1 MFPLKEDFDAT
12 SLDSLEPVFNELLS
26 RDVKSVGDL
35 ESFFSD
41 ISDMAE
47 HISEAGARLYIGM
60 TCDTENDLKQTNFLN
75 FVENI
80 RPRMSEVSNKLDQK
94 ILNLDFLDRLS
105 DRYTLILRSMRN
117 SIEIFREENIPLSVE
132 CTKLSTEYQKIIGAM
147 TVNFEGMEY
156 TLPQMRRFLESND
169 RETRRLAWTSVRE
182 RRMKDSSRIS
192 EILDELIDKRNK
204 IAQNA
209 GFNNY
214 VEYAF
219 RSMERFDYTP
229 EDCREF
235 HKSVE
240 IHCMPL
246 IHQINQDRLKGF
258 GFDKLMPW
266 DVNEKSGDSPDVQG
280 RPALAPFQDVSELVS
295 LTSEV
300 FHRMSD
306 ELGKMFDRLVDGEVL
321 DLDSRKGKAPGGYQY
336 NLEKTGLP
344 FIFMN
349 ASGQQG
355 DVETMIHEAGHAFH
369 SMYCSHLGLIQERN
383 YPIEF
388 AEVASMSMELLTQ
401 PHWDV
406 FYSDEEDVRR
416 ARKMHL
422 ESVIGLLAWICR
434 VDAFQHWMYENPKHS
449 HNERSKYWLELRSR
463 FGPRTEW
470 TGFEEDEALFW
481 QTQGHLF
488 GAPFYYIEYGIAQLG
503 ALQIWAKQLDD
514 PQTALSDYKNAM
526 ILGNTRNLPDL
537 FEAADIKLSFDE
549 EHIGSL
555 VNHVNS
561 ALEAS
566 V

>member
-26 RDVKSVGDL
+26 RDLKSVGDL
-35 ESFFSD
+35 EAFFSD

-47 HISEAGARLYIGM
+47 HISEAGARLYIAM
-60 TCDTENDLKQTNFLN
+60 TCDTENELKQTNFLN

-406 FYSDEEDVRR
+406 FYSDGEDVRR

>member
-1 MFPLKEDFDAT
+1 MFPLNDNFDAT

-26 RDVKSVGDL
+26 RDVKSVSDL
-35 ESFFSD
+35 EVFFSD

-47 HISEAGARLYIGM
+47 HVSEAGARLYIGM
-60 TCDTENDLKQTNFLN
+60 TCDTENELKQTNFLN

-80 RPRMSEVSNKLDQK
+80 RPRMSEVSNKLDLK
-94 ILNLDFLDRLS
+94 ILNLDFLEQLS
-105 DRYTLILRSMRN
+105 DRYSLILRSMRN

-169 RETRRLAWTSVRE
+169 RETRRLAWASVRE

-219 RSMERFDYTP
+219 RSMERFDYSP
-229 EDCREF
+229 SDCREF

-246 IHQINQDRLKGF
+246 IHQINQDRLSGF

-306 ELGKMFDRLVDGEVL
+306 ELGEMFDRLVDGEVL

-406 FYSDEEDVRR
+406 FYSDEEDVLR

-434 VDAFQHWMYENPKHS
+434 VDAFQHWMYENPNHS
-449 HNERSKYWLELRSR
+449 HKERSEYWLELRSR
-463 FGPRTEW
+463 FGPRTDW

-503 ALQIWAKQLDD
+503 ALQIWAKHIDD

-526 ILGNTRNLPDL
+526 MLGNTRNVPDL
-537 FEAADIKLSFDE
+537 FEAAEIKLSFDE
-549 EHIGSL
+549 EHIGRL

-566 V
+566 G

>member
-60 TCDTENDLKQTNFLN
+60 TCDTENELKQTNFLN

-80 RPRMSEVSNKLDQK
+80 RPRMSEVSNKLDLK

-147 TVNFEGMEY
+147 TVNFDGMEY

-209 GFNNY
+209 GFKNY

-246 IHQINQDRLKGF
+246 IHQINQDRLNGF

-321 DLDSRKGKAPGGYQY
+321 DLDSRKGKAPGGDQY

>member
-1 MFPLKEDFDAT
+1 MFPLNDNFDAT

-26 RDVKSVGDL
+26 RDVKSVSDL
-35 ESFFSD
+35 EVFFSD

-47 HISEAGARLYIGM
+47 HVSEAGARLYIGM
-60 TCDTENDLKQTNFLN
+60 TCDTENELKQTNFLN

-80 RPRMSEVSNKLDQK
+80 RPRMSEVSNKLDLK
-94 ILNLDFLDRLS
+94 ILNLDFLEQLS
-105 DRYTLILRSMRN
+105 DRYSLILRSMRN

-169 RETRRLAWTSVRE
+169 RETRRLAWASVRE

-219 RSMERFDYTP
+219 RSMERFDYSP
-229 EDCREF
+229 LDCREF

-240 IHCMPL
+240 IHGMPL
-246 IHQINQDRLKGF
+246 IHQIQQDRLSGF

-300 FHRMSD
+300 FHGMSD
-306 ELGKMFDRLVDGEVL
+306 ELGEMFDRLVDGEVL

-406 FYSDEEDVRR
+406 FYSDEEDVLR

-434 VDAFQHWMYENPKHS
+434 VDAFQHWMYENPNHS
-449 HNERSKYWLELRSR
+449 HKERSEYWLELRSR
-463 FGPRTEW
+463 FGPRTDW

-503 ALQIWAKQLDD
+503 ALQIWAKHIDD
-514 PQTALSDYKNAM
+514 PQTALSDYKKAM
-526 ILGNTRNLPDL
+526 MLGNTRNLPDL

-549 EHIGSL
+549 EHIGRL
-555 VNHVNS
+555 VNHVSS

-566 V
+566 G

>member
-26 RDVKSVGDL
+26 RDLKSVGDL
-35 ESFFSD
+35 EAFFSD

-60 TCDTENDLKQTNFLN
+60 TCDTENELKQTNFLN

-80 RPRMSEVSNKLDQK
+80 RPRMSEVSNKLDLK
-94 ILNLDFLDRLS
+94 ILNLDFLDQLS

-246 IHQINQDRLKGF
+246 IHKINQDRLKGF

-406 FYSDEEDVRR
+406 FYSDGEDVRR

-463 FGPRTEW
+463 FGPRTDW

>member
-26 RDVKSVGDL
+26 RDLKSVGDL
-35 ESFFSD
+35 EAFFSD

-60 TCDTENDLKQTNFLN
+60 TCDTENELKQTNFLN

-80 RPRMSEVSNKLDQK
+80 RPRMSEVSNKLDLK

-406 FYSDEEDVRR
+406 FYSDGEDVRR

-463 FGPRTEW
+463 FGPRTDW

>member
-47 HISEAGARLYIGM
+47 HISEAGARLYIAM
-60 TCDTENDLKQTNFLN
+60 TCDTENELKQTNFLN

-80 RPRMSEVSNKLDQK
+80 RPRMSEVSNKLDLK

-209 GFNNY
+209 GFKNY

-246 IHQINQDRLKGF
+246 IHKINQDRLKGF

-406 FYSDEEDVRR
+406 FYSDGEDVRR

-463 FGPRTEW
+463 FGPRTDW

>member
-60 TCDTENDLKQTNFLN
+60 TCDTENEIKQTNFLN

-209 GFNNY
+209 GFKNY

>member
-26 RDVKSVGDL
+26 RDLKSVGDL
-35 ESFFSD
+35 EAFFSD

-60 TCDTENDLKQTNFLN
+60 TCDTENELKQTNFLN

-80 RPRMSEVSNKLDQK
+80 RPRMSEVSNKLDLK

-209 GFNNY
+209 GFKNY

-246 IHQINQDRLKGF
+246 IHKINQDRLKGF

-406 FYSDEEDVRR
+406 FYSDGEDVRR

>member
-26 RDVKSVGDL
+26 RDLKSVGDL
-35 ESFFSD
+35 EAFFSD

-60 TCDTENDLKQTNFLN
+60 TCDTENELKQTNFLN

-80 RPRMSEVSNKLDQK
+80 RPRMSEVSNKLDLK

-246 IHQINQDRLKGF
+246 IHKINQDRLKGF

-406 FYSDEEDVRR
+406 FYSDGEDVRR

-463 FGPRTEW
+463 FGPRTDW

>member
-1 MFPLKEDFDAT
+1 MFPLNDNFDAT

-26 RDVKSVGDL
+26 RDVKSVSDL
-35 ESFFSD
+35 EVFFSD

-47 HISEAGARLYIGM
+47 HVSEAGARLYIGM
-60 TCDTENDLKQTNFLN
+60 TCDTENELKQTNFLN

-80 RPRMSEVSNKLDQK
+80 RPRMSEVSNKLDLK
-94 ILNLDFLDRLS
+94 ILNLDFLEQLS
-105 DRYTLILRSMRN
+105 DRYSLILRSMRN

-147 TVNFEGMEY
+147 TVKFEGMEY

-169 RETRRLAWTSVRE
+169 RETRRLAWASVRE

-219 RSMERFDYTP
+219 RSMERFDYSP
-229 EDCREF
+229 LDCREF

-246 IHQINQDRLKGF
+246 IHQINQDRLSGF

-300 FHRMSD
+300 FHGMSD
-306 ELGKMFDRLVDGEVL
+306 ELGEMFDRLVDGEVL

-406 FYSDEEDVRR
+406 FYSDEEDVLR

-434 VDAFQHWMYENPKHS
+434 VDAFQHWMYENPNHS
-449 HNERSKYWLELRSR
+449 HKERSEYWLELRSR
-463 FGPRTEW
+463 FGPRTDW

-503 ALQIWAKQLDD
+503 ALQIWAKHIDD
-514 PQTALSDYKNAM
+514 PQTALSDYKKAM
-526 ILGNTRNLPDL
+526 MLGNTRNLPDL

-549 EHIGSL
+549 EHIGRL
-555 VNHVNS
+555 VNHVSS

-566 V
+566 G

>member
-60 TCDTENDLKQTNFLN
+60 TCDTENELKQTNFLN

-80 RPRMSEVSNKLDQK
+80 RPRMSEVSNKLDLK

-406 FYSDEEDVRR
+406 FYSDGEDVRR

>member
-26 RDVKSVGDL
+26 RDLKSVGDL
-35 ESFFSD
+35 EAFFSD

-60 TCDTENDLKQTNFLN
+60 TCDTENELKQTNFLN

-209 GFNNY
+209 GFKNY

-406 FYSDEEDVRR
+406 FYSDGEDVRR

>member
-60 TCDTENDLKQTNFLN
+60 TCDTENELKQTNFLN

-80 RPRMSEVSNKLDQK
+80 RPRMSEVSNKLDLK

-147 TVNFEGMEY
+147 TVNFDGMEY

-406 FYSDEEDVRR
+406 FYSDGEDVRR

>member
-60 TCDTENDLKQTNFLN
+60 TCDTENELKQTNFLN

-209 GFNNY
+209 GFKNY

-406 FYSDEEDVRR
+406 FYSDGEDVRR

>member
-1 MFPLKEDFDAT
+1 
-12 SLDSLEPVFNELLS
+12 
-26 RDVKSVGDL
+26 
-35 ESFFSD
+35 
-41 ISDMAE
+41 
-47 HISEAGARLYIGM
+47 
-60 TCDTENDLKQTNFLN
+60 
-75 FVENI
+75 
-80 RPRMSEVSNKLDQK
+80 
-94 ILNLDFLDRLS
+94 
-105 DRYTLILRSMRN
+105 
-117 SIEIFREENIPLSVE
+117 
-132 CTKLSTEYQKIIGAM
+132 
-147 TVNFEGMEY
+147 
-156 TLPQMRRFLESND
+156 
-169 RETRRLAWTSVRE
+169 
-182 RRMKDSSRIS
+182 
-192 EILDELIDKRNK
+192 
-204 IAQNA
+204 
-209 GFNNY
+209 
-214 VEYAF
+214 
-219 RSMERFDYTP
+219 
-229 EDCREF
+229 
-235 HKSVE
+235 
-240 IHCMPL
+240 
-246 IHQINQDRLKGF
+246 
-258 GFDKLMPW
+258 
-266 DVNEKSGDSPDVQG
+266 
-280 RPALAPFQDVSELVS
+280 
-295 LTSEV
+295 
-300 FHRMSD
+300 MSD

-406 FYSDEEDVRR
+406 FYSDGEDVRR

-463 FGPRTEW
+463 FGPRTDW

>member
-1 MFPLKEDFDAT
+1 MFPLNDNFDAT

-26 RDVKSVGDL
+26 RDVKSVSDL
-35 ESFFSD
+35 EVFFSD

-47 HISEAGARLYIGM
+47 HVSEAGARLYIGM
-60 TCDTENDLKQTNFLN
+60 TCDTENELKQTNFLN

-80 RPRMSEVSNKLDQK
+80 RPRMSEVSNKLDLK
-94 ILNLDFLDRLS
+94 ILNLDFLEQLS
-105 DRYTLILRSMRN
+105 DRYSLILRSMRN

-169 RETRRLAWTSVRE
+169 RETRRLAWASVRE

-219 RSMERFDYTP
+219 RSMERFDYSP
-229 EDCREF
+229 LDCREF

-246 IHQINQDRLKGF
+246 IHQINQDRLSGF

-300 FHRMSD
+300 FHGMSD
-306 ELGKMFDRLVDGEVL
+306 ELGEMFDRLVDGEVL

-406 FYSDEEDVRR
+406 FYSDEEDVLR

-434 VDAFQHWMYENPKHS
+434 VDAFQHWMYENPNHS
-449 HNERSKYWLELRSR
+449 HKERSEYWLELRSR
-463 FGPRTEW
+463 FGPRTDW

-503 ALQIWAKQLDD
+503 ALQIWAKHIDD
-514 PQTALSDYKNAM
+514 PQTALSDYKKAM
-526 ILGNTRNLPDL
+526 MLGNTRNLPDL

-549 EHIGSL
+549 EHIGRL
-555 VNHVNS
+555 VNHVSS

-566 V
+566 G

>member
-26 RDVKSVGDL
+26 RDLKSVGDL
-35 ESFFSD
+35 EAFFSD

-60 TCDTENDLKQTNFLN
+60 TCDTENELKQTNFLN

-80 RPRMSEVSNKLDQK
+80 RPRMSEVSNKLDLK

-209 GFNNY
+209 GFKNY

-235 HKSVE
+235 HRSVE

-406 FYSDEEDVRR
+406 FYSNGEDVRR

-449 HNERSKYWLELRSR
+449 HNERSKY
-463 FGPRTEW
+463 G
-470 TGFEEDEALFW
+470 
-481 QTQGHLF
+481 
-488 GAPFYYIEYGIAQLG
+488 
-503 ALQIWAKQLDD
+503 
-514 PQTALSDYKNAM
+514 
-526 ILGNTRNLPDL
+526 
-537 FEAADIKLSFDE
+537 
-549 EHIGSL
+549 
-555 VNHVNS
+555 
-561 ALEAS
+561 
-566 V
+566 

>member
-26 RDVKSVGDL
+26 RDLKSVGDL
-35 ESFFSD
+35 EAFFSD

-47 HISEAGARLYIGM
+47 HVSEAGARLYIGM
-60 TCDTENDLKQTNFLN
+60 TCDTENELKQTNFLN

-80 RPRMSEVSNKLDQK
+80 RPRMSEVSNKLDLK

-209 GFNNY
+209 GFKNY

-246 IHQINQDRLKGF
+246 IHQINQGRLNGF

-266 DVNEKSGDSPDVQG
+266 DVNEKTGDSPDVQG

-406 FYSDEEDVRR
+406 FYSDGEDVRR

>member
-60 TCDTENDLKQTNFLN
+60 TCDTENELKQTNFLN

-80 RPRMSEVSNKLDQK
+80 RPRMSEVSNKLDLK

-147 TVNFEGMEY
+147 TVNFDGMEY

-406 FYSDEEDVRR
+406 FYSDGEDVRR

-463 FGPRTEW
+463 FGPRTDW

>member
-26 RDVKSVGDL
+26 RDLKSVGDL
-35 ESFFSD
+35 EAFFSD

-60 TCDTENDLKQTNFLN
+60 TCDTENELKQTNFLN

-80 RPRMSEVSNKLDQK
+80 RPRMSEVSNKLDLK

-246 IHQINQDRLKGF
+246 IHKINQDRLKGF

-406 FYSDEEDVRR
+406 FYSDGEDVRR

-463 FGPRTEW
+463 FGPRTDW

-514 PQTALSDYKNAM
+514 PQTALTDYKNAM

>member
-60 TCDTENDLKQTNFLN
+60 TCDTENELKQTNFLN

-80 RPRMSEVSNKLDQK
+80 RPRMSEVSNKLDLK

-209 GFNNY
+209 GFKNY

-246 IHQINQDRLKGF
+246 IHKINQDRLKGF

-463 FGPRTEW
+463 FGPRTDW

>member
-26 RDVKSVGDL
+26 RDLKSVGDL
-35 ESFFSD
+35 EAFFSD

-80 RPRMSEVSNKLDQK
+80 RPRMSEVSNKLDLK

-406 FYSDEEDVRR
+406 FYSDGEDVRR

>member
-60 TCDTENDLKQTNFLN
+60 TCDTENELKQTNFLN

-80 RPRMSEVSNKLDQK
+80 RPRMSEVSNKLDLK
-94 ILNLDFLDRLS
+94 ILNLDFLDQLS

-209 GFNNY
+209 GFKNY

-246 IHQINQDRLKGF
+246 IHKINQDRLKGF

-406 FYSDEEDVRR
+406 FYSDGEDVRR

-463 FGPRTEW
+463 FGPRTDW

-514 PQTALSDYKNAM
+514 PQTALTDYKNAM

>member
-26 RDVKSVGDL
+26 RDLKSVGDL
-35 ESFFSD
+35 EAFFSD

-60 TCDTENDLKQTNFLN
+60 TCDTENELKQTNFLN

-80 RPRMSEVSNKLDQK
+80 RPRMSEVSNKLDLK

-147 TVNFEGMEY
+147 TVNFDGMEY

-192 EILDELIDKRNK
+192 EILDELIEKRNK

-246 IHQINQDRLKGF
+246 IHQINQDRLNRF

-266 DVNEKSGDSPDVQG
+266 DVNEKTGDSPDVQG

-406 FYSDEEDVRR
+406 FYSDGEDVRR

>member
-26 RDVKSVGDL
+26 RDLKSVGDL
-35 ESFFSD
+35 EAFFSD

-60 TCDTENDLKQTNFLN
+60 TCDTENELKQTNFLN

-80 RPRMSEVSNKLDQK
+80 RPRMSEVSNKLDLK

-266 DVNEKSGDSPDVQG
+266 DVNEKTGDSPDVQG

-406 FYSDEEDVRR
+406 FYSDGEDVRR

-463 FGPRTEW
+463 FGPRTDW

>member
-1 MFPLKEDFDAT
+1 MFPLNDNFDAT

-26 RDVKSVGDL
+26 RDVKSVSDL
-35 ESFFSD
+35 EVFFSD

-47 HISEAGARLYIGM
+47 HVSEAGARLYIGM
-60 TCDTENDLKQTNFLN
+60 TCDTENELKQTNFLN

-80 RPRMSEVSNKLDQK
+80 RPRMSEVSNKLDLK
-94 ILNLDFLDRLS
+94 ILNLDFLEQLS
-105 DRYTLILRSMRN
+105 DRYSLILRSMRN

-169 RETRRLAWTSVRE
+169 RETRRLAWASVRE

-219 RSMERFDYTP
+219 RSMERFDYSP
-229 EDCREF
+229 LDCREF

-246 IHQINQDRLKGF
+246 IHQINQDRLSGF

-306 ELGKMFDRLVDGEVL
+306 ELGEMFDRLVDGEVL

-406 FYSDEEDVRR
+406 FYSDEEDVLR

-434 VDAFQHWMYENPKHS
+434 VDAFQHWMYENPNHS
-449 HNERSKYWLELRSR
+449 HKERSEYWLELRSR
-463 FGPRTEW
+463 FGPRTDW

-503 ALQIWAKQLDD
+503 ALQIWAKHIDD
-514 PQTALSDYKNAM
+514 PQTALSDYKKAM
-526 ILGNTRNLPDL
+526 MLGNTRTLPDL

-549 EHIGSL
+549 EHIGRL
-555 VNHVNS
+555 VNHVSS

-566 V
+566 G

>member
-80 RPRMSEVSNKLDQK
+80 RPRMSEVSNKLDLK

-209 GFNNY
+209 GFKNY

-406 FYSDEEDVRR
+406 FYSDGEDVRR

>member
-26 RDVKSVGDL
+26 RDLKSVGDL
-35 ESFFSD
+35 EAFFSD

-47 HISEAGARLYIGM
+47 HVSEAGARLYIGM
-60 TCDTENDLKQTNFLN
+60 TCDTENELKQTNFLN

-80 RPRMSEVSNKLDQK
+80 RPRMSEVSNKLDLK

-147 TVNFEGMEY
+147 TVNFDGMEY

-406 FYSDEEDVRR
+406 FYSDGEDVRR

>member
-1 MFPLKEDFDAT
+1 MFPLNDDFDAT

-35 ESFFSD
+35 ETFFSD

-463 FGPRTEW
+463 FGPRTDW